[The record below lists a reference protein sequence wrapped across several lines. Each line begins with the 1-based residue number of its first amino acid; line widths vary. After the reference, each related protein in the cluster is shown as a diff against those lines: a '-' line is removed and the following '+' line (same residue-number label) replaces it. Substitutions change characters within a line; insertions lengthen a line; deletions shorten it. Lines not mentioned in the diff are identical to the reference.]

1 MTNKYLFK
9 WTAANWT
16 TPVAYHAT
24 GV

>member
-16 TPVAYHAT
+16 TSVAYHAT